1 MELIT
6 LLNRHL
12 MNIDGIGQLFN
23 NIWISCTSGQFGLS
37 KFPSKFPKT
46 GRVAPKLPI
55 IIKISPMV
63 LKIGKNMQKKSL
75 NSFLTSHFIIFCVAR
90 TKVCFPGNSDPF
102 FHQGQFGLVSGK
114 LSTVV
119 FLHDRDAN
127 HI

>member
-1 MELIT
+1 
-6 LLNRHL
+6 

-37 KFPSKFPKT
+37 KFPSKFPKNWLSC
-46 GRVAPKLPI
+46 PKT
-55 IIKISPMV
+55 SNNH
-63 LKIGKNMQKKSL
+63 KNFPDGPKNREKYAKKSL

-102 FHQGQFGLVSGK
+102 FHQGQFGLGSGK